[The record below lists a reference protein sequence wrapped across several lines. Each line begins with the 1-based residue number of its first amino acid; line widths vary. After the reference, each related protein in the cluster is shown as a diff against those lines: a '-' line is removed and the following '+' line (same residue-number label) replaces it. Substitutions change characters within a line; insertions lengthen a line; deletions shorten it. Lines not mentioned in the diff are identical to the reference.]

1 MADGE
6 LPAAASGVFSL
17 GGTVAVTRL
26 GYGAMRITGPGIWGA
41 PPDREV
47 AIKVL
52 RRAVELGVDFI
63 DTADSYGPCVSE
75 ELIREALHPYDGVT
89 IATKGGLTRS
99 GPDQW
104 GTVGR
109 PEYLRQCVE
118 MSLRR
123 LGLDTIDLYQLHRID
138 PQIPA
143 ADQVGE
149 LGTMRKEGKI
159 RHIGLSEVKVPEIGE
174 ARLTAPIA
182 SVQNLYN
189 VLHRESEDVLDYCER
204 EGLGFIPY
212 CPIASGGFA
221 GPAGPLAR
229 LGQQAGASGVQLAL
243 VWMLRRSPVMLPIP
257 GTGSVTHLE
266 ENVGAAE
273 IELTDDLFRAL
284 SALAD
289 PSLCAAGSAG
299 RGRLRRAEGLRP
311 GGQPGIVRPGRQPI
325 CWPADIRSSQASTTR
340 AVIDSSAAL
349 PQDRGSYSFLL
360 PTSPSTLSTP
370 S

>member
-1 MADGE
+1 MTDGE
-6 LPAAASGVFSL
+6 LLAAASGVFSL

-26 GYGAMRITGPGIWGA
+26 GYGAMRITGRGIWGD
-41 PPDREV
+41 PPDRDV

-52 RRAVELGVDFI
+52 RQAVELGVDFI
-63 DTADSYGPCVSE
+63 DTADSYGPHVSE
-75 ELIREALHPYDGVT
+75 ELIREALHPYAGVT

-149 LGTMRKEGKI
+149 LGAMRKEGKI
-159 RHIGLSEVKVPEIGE
+159 RHIGLSEVSVPDIGE

-189 VLHRESEDVLDYCER
+189 VLYRKSEDVLEYCER

-221 GPAGPLAR
+221 GPSGPLAQ
-229 LGQQAGASGVQLAL
+229 LGLQADATGVQLAL
-243 VWMLRRSPVMLPIP
+243 AWLLRRSPVMLPIP
-257 GTGSVTHLE
+257 GTSSMAHLE
-266 ENVGAAE
+266 ENVGTAQV
-273 IELTDDLFRAL
+273 ELTDEQFAAL
-284 SALAD
+284 SALD
-289 PSLCAAGSAG
+289 GPS
-299 RGRLRRAEGLRP
+299 
-311 GGQPGIVRPGRQPI
+311 
-325 CWPADIRSSQASTTR
+325 
-340 AVIDSSAAL
+340 
-349 PQDRGSYSFLL
+349 
-360 PTSPSTLSTP
+360 
-370 S
+370 